1 LRPTSPRTREGAIK
15 LQFLAACAA
24 LAPLTAG
31 QAFAA
36 DAITAKLS
44 APVAE
49 KTKFIAG
56 GAMFNCEGDTCIAAA
71 PTSQTFATATCKTVA
86 DKVGVVA
93 SFEGRKALAEDKL
106 AACNAKAIAK
116 ANGGATLAAQ

>member
-1 LRPTSPRTREGAIK
+1 MK
-15 LQFLAACAA
+15 LQILAACAA
-24 LAPLTAG
+24 LATLTAG

>member
-1 LRPTSPRTREGAIK
+1 MK

-24 LAPLTAG
+24 LVTLSAG
-31 QAFAA
+31 SAFAG
-36 DAITAKLS
+36 DAVTAKLA

-56 GAMFNCEGDTCIAAA
+56 GAMFNCEGDTCVAAA
-71 PTSQTFATATCKTVA
+71 PTSQTFAASTCKTIA

-93 SFEGRKALAEDKL
+93 SFEGRKTLDEGKL
-106 AACNAKAIAK
+106 ASCNAKAIAK
-116 ANGGATLAAQ
+116 AGGTQLAKQ

>member
-1 LRPTSPRTREGAIK
+1 MK
-15 LQFLAACAA
+15 LQILAACAA
-24 LAPLTAG
+24 LVTLSAG

-36 DAITAKLS
+36 DAVTAKLS
-44 APVAE
+44 APIAE

-71 PTSQTFATATCKTVA
+71 PTSQTFATATCKTIA

-93 SFEGRKALAEDKL
+93 SFEGRKTLAEDKL
-106 AACNAKAIAK
+106 ASCNAKAIAK
-116 ANGGATLAAQ
+116 ANGVATYAKQ